1 MQLTY
6 QQFYY
11 ALTLFIM
18 EKINTQD
25 VPYCV
30 YSYILPN
37 EALHKFITPEF
48 IEAWNESI
56 DFNQERKFIAQHI
69 DWELHGKSTV
79 ELDEYL
85 QINDVTIKEWINDN
99 LVEIEY
105 PYEKEFLTY
114 LKQYGEQL
122 CTD

>member
-85 QINDVTIKEWINDN
+85 QINDVTIKELINEIKN
-99 LVEIEY
+99 KVKEKYNIELKVEQEFIE
-105 PYEKEFLTY
+105 
-114 LKQYGEQL
+114 
-122 CTD
+122 